1 MHFLNKW
8 RQFNFFLFSLAPAFC
23 TYKSMRSFLSD
34 ALINASYKKRTHA
47 SSRLSEPLQTLYQTH
62 YSNLLL
68 KKLWQHYLPRW
79 IFCPSPKDEIRI
91 RLQLHCP
98 LSRFCTAIV
107 DVSPFSSPFDGAQR
121 YILTLSLV
129 LNT

>member
-1 MHFLNKW
+1 MHRIKNGRMLLPASVNHFKLCTKLIIAS
-8 RQFNFFLFSLAPAFC
+8 FF
-23 TYKSMRSFLSD
+23 
-34 ALINASYKKRTHA
+34 
-47 SSRLSEPLQTLYQTH
+47 
-62 YSNLLL
+62 

-107 DVSPFSSPFDGAQR
+107 DVSSFSSPFDGAQR
-121 YILTLSLV
+121 CVLTLSHPITKQWLKSV
-129 LNT
+129 HFSCVNPQFFQNCDHFQWADFKKFYFSYNF

>member
-1 MHFLNKW
+1 
-8 RQFNFFLFSLAPAFC
+8 
-23 TYKSMRSFLSD
+23 MRSFLLN
-34 ALINASYKKRTHA
+34 ALIDASDKKRTHA

-62 YSNLLL
+62 DS
-68 KKLWQHYLPRW
+68 KKIFKLWQHYLPRW

-121 YILTLSLV
+121 YVFTLSRPRSNYNVGIICLCLWRV
-129 LNT
+129 GMLWLLDV